1 MSYSSLIQSAAAQY
15 GVPPALLAWQ
25 LNQESGG
32 SPTAYN
38 AQSGAAGIAQFIP
51 STAAQFGI
59 NPYDPTQAIPAA
71 AQYDAQLYKQT
82 GSWQGALTRYGT
94 LANAPP
100 SVVSSYQQM
109 ASANGIDS
117 GSSGG
122 LGTWLGN
129 FFNPNQP
136 TLQQLQQQ
144 GGVYMDPFGVKGMF
158 GGAVSK
164 LEELAIRAA
173 LIVVG
178 LALVMGGFYLA
189 GRGRIGELAARLPV
203 PVE

>member
-1 MSYSSLIQSAAAQY
+1 MSYSSLIQSAAQQY

-25 LNQESGG
+25 INQESSGNAN
-32 SPTAYN
+32 AYN

-71 AQYDAQLYKQT
+71 AQYDAQLYQQT

-100 SVVSSYQQM
+100 SVLASYQQM
-109 ASANGIDS
+109 ASANGIA

-122 LGTWLGN
+122 LGSWVGN

-144 GGVYMDPFGVKGMF
+144 GGAYMDPLGVNSMF
-158 GGAVSK
+158 GGAISK
-164 LEELAIRAA
+164 LEEVAIRAA
-173 LIVVG
+173 LILVG
-178 LALVMGGFYLA
+178 LAFVLAGFYLA
-189 GRGRIGELAARLPV
+189 GRGRVGELAARLPALA
-203 PVE
+203 E